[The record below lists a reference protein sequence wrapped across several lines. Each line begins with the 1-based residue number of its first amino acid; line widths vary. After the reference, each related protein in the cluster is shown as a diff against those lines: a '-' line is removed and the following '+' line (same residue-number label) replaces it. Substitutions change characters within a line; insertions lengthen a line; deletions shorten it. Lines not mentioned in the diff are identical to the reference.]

1 MKTKI
6 LLTLTLILTLM
17 GCSKTVDIQL
27 EPEVTAFLSPASES
41 KVKLTQ
47 ADEAYKELS
56 SWLDKNNDGWLAT
69 SGRYPDGVYIV
80 SGNYGIQVIEFKVV
94 IYSNIKT
101 DPQAIYAQ
109 EIDRTELK
117 IIKSLKK

>member
-1 MKTKI
+1 MKIKI
-6 LLTLTLILTLM
+6 LLTLTLVLTLM
-17 GCSKTVDIQL
+17 ACSKTVDIKL
-27 EPEVTAFLSPASES
+27 EPEVTAFLSSASES

-56 SWLDKNNDGWLAT
+56 NWLVKNNDGWLAT

-109 EIDRTELK
+109 EINRTELK
-117 IIKSLKK
+117 AIKSLNK